1 MSYISL
7 STRENETIA
16 YGTGADRA
24 HFSFLAERM
33 FVGLFDMDDPHN
45 WEKIAPH
52 VITDA
57 YTDKRTALL
66 NDIKGHFSARP
77 ALHIDGKPI
86 DLFVAKLN
94 TALSYGSDAM
104 KLAARLHGQ
113 SELHCWVAGKNR
125 VWLADIIENAPTTI
139 FRVDVATGESYW
151 KPIIESLRETDEGD
165 AVFSY
170 SVGSSFPL
178 VEYDKKFLDSLSEM
192 DDEDE
197 EIEREAIYYSWAEKP
212 YTERWDDTI
221 DEFKEQTKTQMLE
234 LTPDNWDSY
243 YFGRGPDALNILE
256 KLGA

>member
-52 VITDA
+52 VITDV

-66 NDIKGHFSARP
+66 NDIKGYFSARSV
-77 ALHIDGKPI
+77 LHIDGKPV
-86 DLFVAKLN
+86 DLFIAKLN
-94 TALSYGSDAM
+94 TALCYGSDAM
-104 KLAARLHGQ
+104 KLAARLSGQ

-125 VWLADIIENAPTTI
+125 SWLADIIENAPATI
-139 FRVDVATGESYW
+139 FRVDAATGESYW
-151 KPIIESLRETDEGD
+151 KPIIEALRETDEGD

-178 VEYDKKFLDSLSEM
+178 VEYDNEFISSLAEKE
-192 DDEDE
+192 DEDGYDEGE
-197 EIEREAIYYSWAEKP
+197 EMYLWDGKTH
-212 YTERWDDTI
+212 TERWDDTI
-221 DEFKEQTKTQMLE
+221 EAFKQATRSQMLE
-234 LTPDNWDSY
+234 LTPDTWNSY
-243 YFGRGPDALNILE
+243 YFGQGPDALNILE